1 MTSLLNRLT
10 SFTKP
15 GDSTSGLKSRP
26 DGFQTATTTSALF
39 PPTDPAIDGDECLHD
54 CASCSIHY
62 PRKFAIDEDDKL
74 YGEIKGWNRHLLVA
88 TGKT

>member
-62 PRKFAIDEDDKL
+62 PRKFAID
-74 YGEIKGWNRHLLVA
+74 
-88 TGKT
+88 